1 MVEESHRQEPPRL
14 EDFDLAD
21 SETGTQP
28 VQEIDFQD
36 IRLSD
41 VHFEYSQGDIQFQS
55 NRSYHLNS
63 KNNTMTIDRAP
74 DQTPNY
80 RTSDLRSHL
89 SERIQKK
96 GQGMQGQQ
104 IIDEIQRDDDIDLGF
119 RNEKYHNKE
128 EQPLEENEEGFS
140 NNLEYW
146 LSCIGYA
153 VGYGNIWRFPYLLFA
168 NGGGAFLIPY
178 FIALFVISVPNFII
192 ETAFG

>member
-1 MVEESHRQEPPRL
+1 
-14 EDFDLAD
+14 
-21 SETGTQP
+21 
-28 VQEIDFQD
+28 
-36 IRLSD
+36 
-41 VHFEYSQGDIQFQS
+41 
-55 NRSYHLNS
+55 
-63 KNNTMTIDRAP
+63 MTIDRAP